1 MLSWTGTLYQYFK
14 DGGITMWPLLACA
27 IAGIAYIIE
36 RWKALNKAAVN
47 TEEFLTNF
55 RSVLLK
61 KKSVNEAIAL
71 CEEYGGPI
79 ANIMKAGLSRHGE
92 AEKEVERAMEI
103 AAQHEIFRLE
113 KGLSVLATVSNIA
126 PLFGFLGTVT
136 GMIGSFAALQR
147 SGLSDPG
154 AVAKGISEAL
164 ITTAAGLIIALPVLT
179 AYNWFTARV
188 SKFVLE
194 MQTGST
200 ILLETFAEMQ
210 KKR

>member
-1 MLSWTGTLYQYFK
+1 MFSWTGTLYQYFK
-14 DGGITMWPLLACA
+14 DGGICMWPLLACA
-27 IAGIAYIIE
+27 IAGVAYIIE
-36 RWKALNKAAVN
+36 RWMALNRATVN
-47 TEEFLTNF
+47 AEEFLTNF
-55 RSVLLK
+55 RSIMLK

-71 CEEYGGPI
+71 CEETGGPI
-79 ANIMKAGLSRHGE
+79 SNIMKAGLSRFGDS
-92 AEKEVERAMEI
+92 EVEIERAMEI

-136 GMIGSFAALQR
+136 GMIAGFAALQR

-164 ITTAAGLIIALPVLT
+164 ITTAAGLFIALPVLT

-188 SKFVLE
+188 SKMILE

>member
-14 DGGITMWPLLACA
+14 DGGICMWPLLACA

-136 GMIGSFAALQR
+136 GMIASFAALQR

-164 ITTAAGLIIALPVLT
+164 ITTATGLIIALPVLT